1 MTSTALRLLQ
11 QLVKNSESKQSL
23 EGEDRAPARRCWD
36 AQVRIHCERAL
47 AARNIRQAHMNPA
60 SSQKPASIKDFCEIL
75 FCVSALPLCLACKF
89 FCARRTRATT
99 GEPDSRV
106 KNFFSQAMPGS
117 ACEGRFK
124 FGFGRIGAA
133 LIRLRES
140 PDRVCMPCRH
150 PEEGLAR
157 RFSSRVI
164 AKDAVVRPD
173 AGGNLHRDDPRARFV
188 GDERR
193 SWRR

>member
-60 SSQKPASIKDFCEIL
+60 SSQKPASIKDFCDIL

-133 LIRLRES
+133 LIRPREI
-140 PDRVCMPCRH
+140 PDRVCMPCRRV
-150 PEEGLAR
+150 EEGSAR
-157 RFSSRVI
+157 RFFQNPSAETSHSVTNAAIRAITPASASSG
-164 AKDAVVRPD
+164 ACP
-173 AGGNLHRDDPRARFV
+173 
-188 GDERR
+188 
-193 SWRR
+193 